1 MLGVLN
7 SQTTGK
13 LILRDQDVK
22 KSHMYHH
29 LVKSGKNYSGTE
41 FWRLLRG
48 SSMTKNDQKFKADE
62 TWTDAHERFV
72 RNQEHRIKKF
82 QMSVTAEKFVRFTD
96 KKPANESESDE
107 EVIKRDINPFEDDD
121 LVKTVAL
128 AERRNIHL
136 NETQAKRVDIARRRQ
151 RQFVANGRCQ
161 DNEMLMK
168 ECILKNVPGYMDIS
182 PIMLREL
189 KETRKTVERTKSDNF
204 IKREQQKLKK
214 NMSFQRSATVQRDN
228 TPKNLL
234 RESENRP
241 ESGQFRARYPDKET
255 ILTDVMPPNY
265 KIQISKQK
273 QVLVD
278 GPMFGKNNTKKP
290 KKAKT
295 MTNFDRNTSTI
306 SDRKTKI
313 SSNGE
318 LNPLNGKRFVK
329 SVHNYKVRSKTSNNI
344 PRLPDAIK
352 ILQTQ

>member
-1 MLGVLN
+1 
-7 SQTTGK
+7 
-13 LILRDQDVK
+13 
-22 KSHMYHH
+22 
-29 LVKSGKNYSGTE
+29 
-41 FWRLLRG
+41 
-48 SSMTKNDQKFKADE
+48 MTKNDQKFKADE

-82 QMSVTAEKFVRFTD
+82 QMSVTAEKFVQGAFWVKRVENCVFLQFWMKTANFWFQNALFLWFTD